1 MTNKYKAIILVIA
14 SPTIYY
20 NKNKVILDKCMNSNP
35 NIKTFFIYGNINK
48 ELIYKSEH
56 DLFFDCKESLRPGI
70 LKKTLLSFEYIL
82 KNFEFD
88 YVIRTNIS
96 TFWNLSYLLNI
107 INKLPINK
115 CIAGNV
121 THKNFIMGTCIIL
134 SKDLVEYIINNKHK
148 VHINIH
154 DDVELTRFY
163 QRELKLKLI
172 HIPRCDRYINQFPM
186 NNNNIPKK
194 FICYRVKTQNNRHL
208 DSFKMFKLY
217 KIFY

>member
-14 SPTIYY
+14 SPTTYY
-20 NKNKVILDKCMNSNP
+20 NKNKIILDKFMNSNP

-48 ELIYKSEH
+48 ETIYKSTH
-56 DLFFDCKESLRPGI
+56 DLFFDCEESLRPGI

-96 TFWNLSYLLNI
+96 TFWNFSYLLNI
-107 INKLPINK
+107 INKLPINR
-115 CIAGNV
+115 CIAGNI
-121 THKNFIMGTCIIL
+121 TNKNFIMGTCIIL
-134 SKDLVEYIINNKHK
+134 SKDLIEYIINNKHK

-172 HIPRCDRYINQFPM
+172 YIPRCDIYTKQFPI
-186 NNNNIPKK
+186 NNIPKK
-194 FICYRVKTQNNRHL
+194 FICYRVKTQYNRHL
-208 DSFKMFKLY
+208 DSLKMFQLY